1 MFCQQCGKQLDDT
14 ARFCGECGVPTV
26 GNSAAAEATA
36 RGTLAGASANAVERL
51 GSQLRVLGI
60 LWAVY
65 SGFRM
70 LMAVWT
76 VIFTRALMPAFAEI
90 VPHDAALNMA
100 PFLRA
105 MSGFYIL
112 TGVWAI
118 VAGIV
123 GIWASW
129 ALLKRERSGRT
140 IALVIAF
147 VSLISIPFGT
157 ALGVYTLVVL
167 LPQTAGLTYEQIAAT
182 T

>member
-1 MFCQQCGKQLDDT
+1 MFCQQCGKQLDDS
-14 ARFCGECGVPTV
+14 ARFCGTC
-26 GNSAAAEATA
+26 
-36 RGTLAGASANAVERL
+36 GASTGGGTSGPAAVGGSPAVASSSVVEKL

-70 LMAVWT
+70 VTAVWT
-76 VIFTRALMPAFAEI
+76 VVFSRTMLPAFAEMM
-90 VPHDAALNMA
+90 PHDADVNLA
-100 PFLRA
+100 PLLH
-105 MSGFYIL
+105 MLGGFYIV
-112 TGVWAI
+112 GAVWA
-118 VAGIV
+118 VAAGIV
-123 GIWASW
+123 GVWAAW

-167 LPQTAGLTYEQIAAT
+167 LPGTAGQTYDQITANK
-182 T
+182 